1 MVDAV
6 VSSIAADLSVV
17 DAVTGFFSVSRVGRD
32 SLVVRY
38 GAPLDLGD
46 WSDCAP
52 PPLPLSLTLIF
63 WNWSYAKTQ
72 GMLRY
77 MTWFGVY
84 HSLIPSSLFLIFDLV
99 AVCGS

>member
-6 VSSIAADLSVV
+6 IV
-17 DAVTGFFSVSRVGRD
+17 FFCDSRVGCD

-46 WSDCAP
+46 WSDCSP
-52 PPLPLSLTLIF
+52 PPFPLSLTLIF
-63 WNWSYAKTQ
+63 WNWSHAKTQ
-72 GMLRY
+72 WVLRY
-77 MTWFGVY
+77 MNWFGVC